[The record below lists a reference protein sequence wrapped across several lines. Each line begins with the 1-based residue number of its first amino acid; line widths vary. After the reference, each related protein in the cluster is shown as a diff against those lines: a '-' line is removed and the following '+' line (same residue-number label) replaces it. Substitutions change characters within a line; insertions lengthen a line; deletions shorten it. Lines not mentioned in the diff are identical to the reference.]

1 MRRVSEDMND
11 PHRYD
16 DMLEMPNHRS
26 GVHRPLSTEQRA
38 AQFLPFSALSGYEEG
53 IEESRRTTEDRR
65 LLSETQREELDRKA
79 AYISSHPGISVTVTW
94 FEDDMFKAGGQ
105 YRTKTG
111 NVRRID
117 QMTGRLEF
125 TDRSFIWLSS
135 IDEIEIKG
143 VPSSE

>member
-1 MRRVSEDMND
+1 MRSVSKGSND

-16 DMLEMPNHRS
+16 DMLEMENHRS
-26 GVHRPLSTEQRA
+26 GVHRPLTKEQRA

-65 LLSETQREELDRKA
+65 ILSETQREELDRKA
-79 AYISSHPGISVTVTW
+79 VYIASHPGLTVTVTW

-105 YRTKTG
+105 YHMKTG
-111 NVRRID
+111 TVRRID
-117 QMTGRLEF
+117 SMSGKLEF